1 VSRPLVLAHR
11 GARRRAPE
19 NTLAAFR
26 AARDL
31 GSDGIELDVRRTA
44 DGALAVHH
52 NPQLADGSM
61 IADLPLPELRTVK
74 PDLASLPEVLDVARG
89 MLVNIEIKNLPWEP
103 GFDPDERAA
112 DDVVALIRS
121 RDGRD
126 NVLIS
131 SFHLPTI
138 DRVRG
143 HPGAPPTGFLCL
155 ASADFDV
162 VPGLVAEKG
171 HSALHPDRRG
181 LRRRAGERLVAS
193 ARAQGLRVNVW
204 TVNKPNEMCR
214 LAVMGV
220 DGIVTDV
227 PDVALNAL

>member
-26 AARDL
+26 VAREL

-52 NPQLADGSM
+52 DPQLADGSV
-61 IADLPLPELRTVK
+61 IAELPLAALQALK
-74 PDLASLPEVLDVARG
+74 PDLASLPEVLDIARG
-89 MLVNIEIKNLPWEP
+89 LLVNIEIKNLPWEP

-112 DDVVALIRS
+112 DDVVALIGARPGG
-121 RDGRD
+121 DD
-126 NVLIS
+126 VLVS

-138 DRVRG
+138 DRVRV

-155 ASADFDV
+155 ASADLDSM
-162 VPGLVAEKG
+162 PALLADRG

-181 LRRRAGERLVAS
+181 VRRRPGALLVAR
-193 ARAQGLRVNVW
+193 ARDHGLRVNVW
-204 TVNKPNEMCR
+204 TVNRASEMSR
-214 LAVMGV
+214 LAAIGV
-220 DGIVTDV
+220 DGILTDV
-227 PDVALNAL
+227 PDVALTAL